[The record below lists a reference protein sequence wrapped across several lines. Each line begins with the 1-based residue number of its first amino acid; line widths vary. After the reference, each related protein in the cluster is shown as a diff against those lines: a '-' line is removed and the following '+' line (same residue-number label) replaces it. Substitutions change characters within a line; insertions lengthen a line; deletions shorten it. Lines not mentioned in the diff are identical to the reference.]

1 MQIIFQNPFDSF
13 DPMWDVKDSLLEI
26 VRYHK
31 LAAKGQEMEYINSF
45 VRACELDEELL
56 SKRPNQLSGGQLQRL
71 SIARVL
77 CLKPKVIIADEIL
90 TALDVSVQGKIIQLL
105 KELHSSNDFTLI
117 FISHDLNT
125 VRKIADRIV
134 VMKDG
139 EIVEDN
145 DTKSIFS
152 NPKME
157 YTKML
162 IEAIPKFDMK
172 NC

>member
-1 MQIIFQNPFDSF
+1 M
-13 DPMWDVKDSLLEI
+13 
-26 VRYHK
+26 
-31 LAAKGQEMEYINSF
+31 
-45 VRACELDEELL
+45 
-56 SKRPNQLSGGQLQRL
+56 
-71 SIARVL
+71 
-77 CLKPKVIIADEIL
+77 IIADEIL

-134 VMKDG
+134 VMKEG

-145 DTKSIFS
+145 DTKSIFTS
-152 NPKME
+152 PKVE

-162 IEAIPKFDMK
+162 IDAIPKFDVDNM
-172 NC
+172 